1 MNLLVLHRDAFEA
14 HPAGHLHAFKD
25 AAWRG
30 CTTDGAGFAVVAL
43 STVAGVTTTE
53 TVAFHNTG
61 GSLTFAPT
69 ADVHG
74 IASAESISFQLL
86 AELELSSVW
95 GANFNEMTA
104 RCYTGLLKVAFEWLG
119 DLAGVNRAVSELHR
133 GVTVGLVVTHLRD
146 DVGAHFDNGDR
157 QYTARVIPY
166 LGHAEFGA
174 QQGYHRLCLRSHLLK
189 SSRI

>member
-1 MNLLVLHRDAFEA
+1 MHLLVLHRDAFEA

-43 STVAGVTTTE
+43 STVTGVTTTE

-74 IASAESISFQLL
+74 IASIEGVRLQLL
-86 AELELSSVW
+86 AKLELSSV
-95 GANFNEMTA
+95 GGTNFNEMTA
-104 RCYTGLLKVAFEWLG
+104 RCYTGLLKVAFERLG
-119 DLAGVNRAVSELHR
+119 DLAGGKRAVSALHSR
-133 GVTVGLVVTHLRD
+133 VTDGRLVTPR
-146 DVGAHFDNGDR
+146 
-157 QYTARVIPY
+157 
-166 LGHAEFGA
+166 
-174 QQGYHRLCLRSHLLK
+174 
-189 SSRI
+189 